1 MVFYK
6 NDIYQS
12 YKIGDNINLV
22 KADRSPCPV
31 CGHPTGDC
39 TGESTKPDHI
49 AGFQQIDSLKDSQ
62 SYLVEEDVWIERQL
76 TPTTKTQVLL
86 HPAGKIISVSE
97 AQKLGLI

>member
-22 KADRSPCPV
+22 RADRSPCPV

-39 TGESTKPDHI
+39 TGEGTKPEHI
-49 AGFQQIDSLKDSQ
+49 AGFQNIDSLKDTQ
-62 SYLVEEDVWIERQL
+62 SYLVEEDVYIERQL
-76 TPTTKTQVLL
+76 TPTVKTQVLL
-86 HPAGKIISVSE
+86 HPKGKIISAAE